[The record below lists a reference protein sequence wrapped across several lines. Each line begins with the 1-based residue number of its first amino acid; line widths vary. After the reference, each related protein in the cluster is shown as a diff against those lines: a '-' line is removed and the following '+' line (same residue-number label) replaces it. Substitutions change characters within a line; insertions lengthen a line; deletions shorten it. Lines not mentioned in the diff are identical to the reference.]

1 MFHMR
6 HRCRIFLFHFY
17 FNYYLIY
24 LIYDVMM
31 NISTWNRMHFSTYLL
46 NYNLLS
52 NQTWPTHRYK
62 QDQKLSEI
70 FWTIWR
76 TGAKF
81 QVLFNLATCYGYSI
95 TNLGQDSSVSL
106 FWKGEKGTFKNGKC
120 QLLKMARSHYIVIS
134 IKW

>member
-70 FWTIWR
+70 FCTIWR

-81 QVLFNLATCYGYSI
+81 QVLFNLTTFSDYPI
-95 TNLGQDSSVSL
+95 TSYVKIPVFHFFEKVNKGQ
-106 FWKGEKGTFKNGKC
+106 
-120 QLLKMARSHYIVIS
+120 LKMVNVKY
-134 IKW
+134 